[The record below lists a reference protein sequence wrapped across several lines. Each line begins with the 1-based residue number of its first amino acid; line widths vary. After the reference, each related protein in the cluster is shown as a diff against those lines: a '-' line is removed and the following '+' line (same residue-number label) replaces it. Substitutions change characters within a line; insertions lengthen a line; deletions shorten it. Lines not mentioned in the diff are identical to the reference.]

1 MTGLTAM
8 APLPAL
14 AQWFLGS
21 SAELRSNDNVTRSPV
36 AENVEG
42 DTTLLGSV
50 EGGLHLQPGIY
61 TGLTLSAGV
70 TREQFRRF
78 TGLSQTRGLLG
89 ATLDHKFGVGERAP
103 RLRLGA
109 TIERADFNANTRNLW
124 LHGIRLSYSQRL
136 TDSLQFT
143 AAIAHE
149 NQQGDNDRLR
159 IAVPPARQLPGDTWN
174 QEALVAS
181 TALEWA
187 TGPSSW
193 LTATLQFRHGETAA
207 SITPRPTILRQA
219 TAVTNDPLFGVGKV
233 AYRLDANTR
242 QFALDWNLAVT
253 EEATVYVGAER
264 QLTRGGISLSYQV
277 NVIRA
282 GMVFSY

>member
-1 MTGLTAM
+1 MLT
-8 APLPAL
+8 PLPAF
-14 AQWFLGS
+14 AQWYFGS
-21 SAELRSNDNVTRSPV
+21 STELRSNDNVTRSPV
-36 AENVEG
+36 AENIEA
-42 DTTLLGSV
+42 DTVLLGSV
-50 EGGLHLQPGIY
+50 EGGLHLQPGVY

-78 TGLSQTRGLLG
+78 AGLSQTRGLLG
-89 ATLDHKFGVGERAP
+89 AALDRKLGVGERAP

-109 TIERADFNANTRNLW
+109 TIERADFNSNTRNLW
-124 LHGIRLSYSQRL
+124 LHSVRLSYSQRL
-136 TDSLQFT
+136 SDSLLLT
-143 AAIAHE
+143 AAITHE

-187 TGPSSW
+187 TGPASW

-207 SITPRPTILRQA
+207 STTPRLTILRQA
-219 TAVTNDPLFGVGKV
+219 TAVTNDPLIGAGKV

-242 QFALDWNLAVT
+242 QFALDWNLALT
-253 EEATVYVGAER
+253 DAATAYFGAER
-264 QLTRGGISLSYQV
+264 QLTRGGVSLSYQV
-277 NVIRA
+277 DVIRA
-282 GMVFSY
+282 GIVFSY